1 MILTKKRIRNIKAL
15 EGLIKKGGKFFVG
28 IKNQSKFSD
37 VLPKIGFSKNFH
49 SGESILP
56 PAVFGSISLY
66 NAEGKNKIHK
76 DKPMETAYRTAE
88 WHWKE
93 WRGRYDTV
101 EQSKLVDVPY
111 KRYPRTF
118 IEPPSIEITAYLM
131 DNKEQAIISPIFELN
146 EVNKEKIIH
155 TINLFLEIFG
165 ECQFFTENL
174 EEIIKLPIKRLNW
187 RILPPGQM
195 PWAKLREEIKPLVNV
210 APKGNQAVIKYR
222 LEKINKYK
230 PDFAAIGEG
239 GFRGYIILGFNLRNI
254 YTLESLYYGNAT
266 YIFGEKWEELSKKTK
281 AEILNQNLQ
290 TDRIIHREGWDS
302 KIDKLLQ

>member
-1 MILTKKRIRNIKAL
+1 MILTKKRIRNIKVL

-28 IKNQSKFSD
+28 TKNQSKLNN
-37 VLPKIGFSKNFH
+37 VLLKIGFSKNFH

-56 PAVFGSISLY
+56 SAVFGPISLF
-66 NAEGKNKIHK
+66 NAEGKNKVHK

-101 EQSKLVDVPY
+101 ERSKLVDVPY

-118 IEPPSIEITAYLM
+118 IEPPSIEIMAYLM

-187 RILPPGQM
+187 RILPSGQM
-195 PWAKLREEIKPLVNV
+195 PWAKLKEEIKPLVNI
-210 APKGNQAVIKYR
+210 APKGNQSVIKYR

-239 GFRGYIILGFNLRNI
+239 GFRGYIILGFNQRNI

-266 YIFGEKWEELSKKTK
+266 YIFGEKWEELSKK
-281 AEILNQNLQ
+281 N
-290 TDRIIHREGWDS
+290 
-302 KIDKLLQ
+302 

>member
-1 MILTKKRIRNIKAL
+1 MILTKKRIRNIKAIK
-15 EGLIKKGGKFFVG
+15 GLVKNGSKFFVG
-28 IKNQSKFSD
+28 IKNQSKFND
-37 VLPKIGFSKNFH
+37 VLLKTGFSKNFQ

-56 PAVFGSISLY
+56 PTIFGPISLY
-66 NAEGKNKIHK
+66 NAEGKYKIHK

-93 WRGRYDTV
+93 WRGRYDIV

-118 IEPPSIEITAYLM
+118 IVPPSIEITTYLM
-131 DNKEQAIISPIFELN
+131 NNKEQVIISPIFELN
-146 EVNKEKIIH
+146 EGNKEEIIH

-165 ECQFFTENL
+165 ECQFFAENL

-195 PWAKLREEIKPLVNV
+195 PWIKFKEEVKSLVNS
-210 APKGNQAVIKYR
+210 APKGKHAVIRYR

-239 GFRGYIILGFNLRNI
+239 GFRGYIILGFNQRNI

-290 TDRIIHREGWDS
+290 ADRIIHRKGWDNR
-302 KIDKLLQ
+302 IDKLLK

>member
-1 MILTKKRIRNIKAL
+1 
-15 EGLIKKGGKFFVG
+15 
-28 IKNQSKFSD
+28 
-37 VLPKIGFSKNFH
+37 
-49 SGESILP
+49 
-56 PAVFGSISLY
+56 
-66 NAEGKNKIHK
+66 
-76 DKPMETAYRTAE
+76 
-88 WHWKE
+88 
-93 WRGRYDTV
+93 V

-118 IEPPSIEITAYLM
+118 IVPPSIEITTYLM
-131 DNKEQAIISPIFELN
+131 NNKEQVIISPIFELN
-146 EVNKEKIIH
+146 EGNKEEIIH

-165 ECQFFTENL
+165 ECQFFAENL

-195 PWAKLREEIKPLVNV
+195 PWIKFKEEVKSLVNS
-210 APKGNQAVIKYR
+210 APKGKQAVIRYR

-239 GFRGYIILGFNLRNI
+239 GFRGYIILGFNQRNI

-290 TDRIIHREGWDS
+290 ADRIIHRKGWDNR
-302 KIDKLLQ
+302 IDKLLK

>member
-1 MILTKKRIRNIKAL
+1 MILTKKRIRNIKAIK
-15 EGLIKKGGKFFVG
+15 GLVKNGSKFFVG
-28 IKNQSKFSD
+28 IKNQSKFND
-37 VLPKIGFSKNFH
+37 VLLKTGFSKNFQ

-56 PAVFGSISLY
+56 PTIFGPISLY
-66 NAEGKNKIHK
+66 NAEGKYKIHK

-93 WRGRYDTV
+93 WRGRYDIV

-118 IEPPSIEITAYLM
+118 IVPPSIEITTYLM
-131 DNKEQAIISPIFELN
+131 NNKEQVIISPIFELN
-146 EVNKEKIIH
+146 EGNKEEIIH

-165 ECQFFTENL
+165 ECQFFAENL

-195 PWAKLREEIKPLVNV
+195 PWIKFKEEVKSLVNS
-210 APKGNQAVIKYR
+210 APKGKQAVIRYR

-230 PDFAAIGEG
+230 PAFADR
-239 GFRGYIILGFNLRNI
+239 GFRGYNILGFNQRNI

-290 TDRIIHREGWDS
+290 ADRIIHRKGWDNR
-302 KIDKLLQ
+302 IDKLLK